1 MSASSGPGVQFSYWE
16 QDAMAHAHCIVV
28 GAGLVG
34 LQTALSLRTR
44 LPGHRI
50 LVLERGMLPSGAS
63 TRNAGFSCF
72 GSLTEILA
80 DIDAMGASAALD
92 LIDQRWRGM
101 SLLRKLIGD
110 EAMEYESMGGHELIR
125 ADEQPALA
133 RLDEVNRLLHPLL
146 GKAVFALN
154 GSALA
159 TAGFGPDVLAIV
171 SNPLEGQLH
180 SGKAMQALRRLA
192 VQSDIE
198 IINGVEVVRLEEGA
212 GGVDVWLAGGNCLR
226 AQRVAVCTNA
236 LIPSL
241 LPSLPVVPG
250 RGQVLVTDPLPGL
263 PFRGCFHLDQGYYY
277 FRNVGNRVLL
287 GGGRNLDFEAEATAE
302 MAVTAKVQDAL
313 ERMLADTI
321 LPGRPHR
328 IASRWAGIMGFT
340 ANKQPLVQRVGG
352 HVVAGFGCNGMGV
365 ALSPLI
371 ARQTA
376 SLLLEG

>member
-16 QDAMAHAHCIVV
+16 QDAMARAHCIVV

-63 TRNAGFSCF
+63 TRNAGFACF

-80 DIDAMGASAALD
+80 DIDAMGAAAALD
-92 LIDQRWRGM
+92 LIDQRWRGI

-125 ADEQPALA
+125 ADEQAALA
-133 RLDEVNRLLHPLL
+133 RLDEVNRLLHPLV
-146 GKAVFALN
+146 GKTVFALN

-159 TAGFGPDVLAIV
+159 TAGFGPDVLAMV

-198 IINGVEVVRLEEGA
+198 IINGAEVVRLEEGA
-212 GGVDVWLAGGNCLR
+212 SGVDVWLAGGNCLR

-263 PFRGCFHLDQGYYY
+263 PFHGCFHLEQGYYY

-287 GGGRNLDFEAEATAE
+287 GGGRNLDFGAEATAE

-321 LPGRPHR
+321 LPGRPYR

-352 HVVAGFGCNGMGV
+352 RVVAGFGCNGMGV

-371 ARQTA
+371 AMQTA

>member
-1 MSASSGPGVQFSYWE
+1 MQFSYWE
-16 QDAMAHAHCIVV
+16 QDAMASAHCIVV

-34 LQTALSLRTR
+34 LQTALSLRTH
-44 LPGHRI
+44 LPGQRI
-50 LVLERGMLPSGAS
+50 LVLERGMLPAGAS
-63 TRNAGFSCF
+63 TRNAGFACF

-80 DIDAMGASAALD
+80 DIDSIGASAALD
-92 LIDQRWRGM
+92 LIDQRWRGI

-125 ADEQPALA
+125 AAEQPALE
-133 RLDEVNRLLHPLL
+133 RLDEANRLLHPLV

-154 GSALA
+154 ESAFA
-159 TAGFGPDVLAIV
+159 TAGFGPDVLAMV

-180 SGKAMQALRRLA
+180 SGKAMQALRRTA
-192 VQSDIE
+192 VQNDIE
-198 IINGVEVVRLEEGA
+198 IINGAEVVGLEEGA
-212 GGVDVWLAGGNCLR
+212 SGVDVWLAGGTCMR

-263 PFRGCFHLDQGYYY
+263 PFRGCFHIEQGYYY
-277 FRNVGNRVLL
+277 FRNVGERVLL
-287 GGGRNLDFEAEATAE
+287 GGGRNLDFTAEATTE
-302 MAVTAKVQDAL
+302 MAVSAKVQDAL

-321 LPGRPHR
+321 LPGRPYR

-340 ANKQPLVQRVGG
+340 ANKQPLVERSGQR
-352 HVVAGFGCNGMGV
+352 VVAGFGCNGMGV

-371 ARQTA
+371 ATQTA
-376 SLLLEG
+376 RLLLEG